1 LIGSNTQARFG
12 GRLFRATKGETMNI
26 PTTLSKNTLKA
37 EVRSMIEDAK
47 ALPADGVIY
56 TRGDIQMTH
65 KAQTSMRVEQ
75 VLVNRYGQTWRSLK
89 TGKGWS
95 RVDEIGGQI

>member
-1 LIGSNTQARFG
+1 
-12 GRLFRATKGETMNI
+12 MNMPAI
-26 PTTLSKNTLKA
+26 LNENSLKI
-37 EVRSMIEDAK
+37 EVRSMIEEAK
-47 ALPADGVIY
+47 ALPADSVMY
-56 TRGDIQMTH
+56 TFGDIRMTH
-65 KAQTSMRVEQ
+65 KPRTSMNVEQ

>member
-1 LIGSNTQARFG
+1 MSMP
-12 GRLFRATKGETMNI
+12 ATLNET
-26 PTTLSKNTLKA
+26 TLKA

-47 ALPADGVIY
+47 TLPADGIVY
-56 TRGDIQMTH
+56 TRGDIKMTH
-65 KAQTSMRVEQ
+65 KPRTSMKVEQ

-89 TGKGWS
+89 TGNGWS